1 MFSNIDRS
9 RQNVTQLVTM
19 HMPSFVPEILTTKTG
34 PFFIAQY
41 LRDTHLLS
49 ALHSYSDTL
58 SVHSM
63 DISLIPLYLYKIPK
77 DCTNV
82 LLTPNIM
89 YTTQKVRQGASDSG
103 SSSAADN
110 KTTTQDAAAKVKELK
125 DDEYENKEVPSPI
138 KEAPLVSAIG
148 VIGCNSTVLRI
159 GEDSVIVLVVFL
171 IKSSV

>member
-1 MFSNIDRS
+1 MTNVVSRFFLDRS
-9 RQNVTQLVTM
+9 RHNTTQLATM

-34 PFFIAQY
+34 PYFIAQF
-41 LRDTHLLS
+41 LKDSHLLS

-77 DCTNV
+77 DCINV

-89 YTTQKVRQGASDSG
+89 YTTQKVRKNGGHITEGAP
-103 SSSAADN
+103 N
-110 KTTTQDAAAKVKELK
+110 T
-125 DDEYENKEVPSPI
+125 DEEHENKEIPSPI
-138 KEAPLVSAIG
+138 KMNEQSVDAIG

-159 GEDSVIVLVVFL
+159 GEDSVRIFPNFKSQLLFL
-171 IKSSV
+171 

>member
-1 MFSNIDRS
+1 
-9 RQNVTQLVTM
+9 M

-34 PFFIAQY
+34 PCFIAQF

-77 DCTNV
+77 DCTHV

-89 YTTQKVRQGASDSG
+89 YTTQKVRKIVRNVVENSE
-103 SSSAADN
+103 SAEN
-110 KTTTQDAAAKVKELK
+110 QECLN
-125 DDEYENKEVPSPI
+125 EEHENKEIPSPI
-138 KEAPLVSAIG
+138 KEAPLVNAIG
-148 VIGCNSTVLRI
+148 VVGCNSTVLRI
-159 GEDSVIVLVVFL
+159 GEDSVIVSFFHFIQWIISLILYFSLLTAGFQFVFHVGCVL
-171 IKSSV
+171 ISR